1 MVHDIEKL
9 TFLVSVN
16 NLENHVYKIL
26 YNTAFKRLLS
36 YKVKTIWKHW
46 YLNLRS
52 SKENEP
58 LKHI

>member
-1 MVHDIEKL
+1 MNISIRYLMVHDIEKL

-36 YKVKTIWKHW
+36 YKVKTI
-46 YLNLRS
+46 
-52 SKENEP
+52 
-58 LKHI
+58 